1 MILSVALLRRR
12 AFPIISARPLYQ
24 FPLTVR
30 ARPVQRT
37 FDTLGAEST
46 LEGTNPRILRILSER
61 RSAAFTLAPHLKH
74 A

>member
-1 MILSVALLRRR
+1 LLRR
-12 AFPIISARPLYQ
+12 AVQIISAGPLDQ

-30 ARPVQRT
+30 ARPAQRA

-46 LEGTNPRILRILSER
+46 LKGTNPGILRILSER
-61 RSAAFTLAPHLKH
+61 RSTAFTLAPHLKH